1 MRGGRDLVPHGDRAE
16 KFLGDL
22 ALQRVSRRLVG
33 LDLAAWKLPK
43 SRQGSFPALSAQ
55 HLSVL
60 CDDGADD
67 IDLFLHEAPCRWNLV
82 VSSFACIRDG
92 AQQNAGRPRG
102 CFFVSG
108 PEYGCGMRI
117 LHTSDWH
124 IGRSFHGNQTLD
136 ALRGVLAELVR
147 HVGAHDIDVVI
158 VAGDVFDSSM
168 PAADCYGVLTD
179 ALRGIREAGARV
191 IVTSGNHDSAA
202 RLGFL
207 APLLQDG
214 VHVLTDAEAVGT
226 PITLHDEHGAVH
238 FYGIP
243 YLEPAL
249 VRRIWPDVALR
260 TQEQV
265 MRHAMGFVNADR
277 ASRGGRSVAIAHC
290 FAAGVEPTPQLEREV
305 RQDLRQGSLDV
316 VPLAAFDG
324 PDYVALGHI
333 HGRAELAPTVR
344 YSGAP
349 LHYSFGEAHKPRGS
363 WVIDLGPDGVTSTT
377 WLDLPVPRA
386 LTVLRGTLDE
396 LLADPAHEEHRGD
409 WVCAVLTDR
418 TAPSEPMRR
427 LRERFPHCA
436 TIELQPDR
444 SDEDDEVRTY
454 RERVGRGVPDPQ
466 ILDDFLEHV
475 RGGDGA
481 TEDERSILAD
491 VISEVRAQEHA

>member
-1 MRGGRDLVPHGDRAE
+1 
-16 KFLGDL
+16 
-22 ALQRVSRRLVG
+22 
-33 LDLAAWKLPK
+33 
-43 SRQGSFPALSAQ
+43 
-55 HLSVL
+55 
-60 CDDGADD
+60 
-67 IDLFLHEAPCRWNLV
+67 
-82 VSSFACIRDG
+82 
-92 AQQNAGRPRG
+92 
-102 CFFVSG
+102 
-108 PEYGCGMRI
+108 MRI

-124 IGRSFHGNQTLD
+124 IGRSFHGSQTLD

-147 HVGAHDIDVVI
+147 QVQSNGVDVVV

-179 ALRGIREAGARV
+179 ALRGIRETGARV

-249 VRRIWPDVALR
+249 VRRIWPDATLR

-265 MRHAMGFVNADR
+265 MRQAMRLVNADR
-277 ASRGGRSVAIAHC
+277 ASRGGRSIAIAHC

-305 RQDLRQGSLDV
+305 RHDLRQGSLDV
-316 VPLAAFDG
+316 VPLSDFDG

-333 HGRAELAPTVR
+333 HGRAELASNVR

-363 WVIDLGPDGVTSTT
+363 WLVDLDAGGVRSTL
-377 WLDLPVPRA
+377 WLDLPVPRR

-396 LLADPAHEEHRGD
+396 FLADPAHDAHRGD
-409 WVCAVLTDR
+409 WICAVLTDR
-418 TAPSEPMRR
+418 TPPSEPMRR

-444 SDEDDEVRTY
+444 SGAEGDTRTY

-475 RGGDGA
+475 RAGDGA
-481 TEDERSILAD
+481 SEAERSILAD
-491 VISEVRAQEHA
+491 VVSEHRAQENA